1 MEKKYDVVKFVDNEF
16 ELEVR
21 TDKENDTV
29 WLSQKEI
36 GELFDVSTDNVG
48 LHIINDG
55 ELDFSTTEDF
65 SVVQLVKGYAIN
77 DKRLE
82 KLKKA
87 INYIHSLIFNS
98 IMYNN
103 K

>member
-1 MEKKYDVVKFVDNEF
+1 MKKYIEA
-16 ELEVR
+16 
-21 TDKENDTV
+21 
-29 WLSQKEI
+29 QKEI

-48 LHIINDG
+48 LHIKNIINDG

-77 DKRLE
+77 DKGLE